1 MALLDEVGVRPSQ
14 IKALQI
20 LAYADG
26 PITISQLA
34 ALLNTS
40 QPTASRT
47 VASLARIGLVTTTVA
62 VNDRRAREV
71 AASAEGRDVI
81 MRLAAARVRDL
92 REFVDRLDDGA
103 VERLTAAL
111 NQMTT
116 SPPTPSRMQRGSPPR
131 ELDPARPAAQGPCA
145 VHSLR
150 RADARLLL
158 AALDQTIVATAL
170 PTIVGDLGGLDH
182 ISWVVTAYL
191 LAQTAV
197 TPCTASSATSTAAR
211 SCSRSRS

>member
-1 MALLDEVGVRPSQ
+1 VHATNRQTLAERLWRLTTHLNRHSGTSAVALLDEVGVRPSQ

-71 AASAEGRDVI
+71 AASEQGRDVI

-92 REFVDRLDDGA
+92 REFVDRLDGSA
-103 VERLTAAL
+103 VKRLTAAL
-111 NQMTT
+111 DQI
-116 SPPTPSRMQRGSPPR
+116 
-131 ELDPARPAAQGPCA
+131 DFAADTES
-145 VHSLR
+145 H
-150 RADARLLL
+150 
-158 AALDQTIVATAL
+158 AAGVA
-170 PTIVGDLGGLDH
+170 
-182 ISWVVTAYL
+182 
-191 LAQTAV
+191 
-197 TPCTASSATSTAAR
+197 AA
-211 SCSRSRS
+211 

>member
-62 VNDRRAREV
+62 VSDRRAREV
-71 AASAEGRDVI
+71 AASEAGRDVI
-81 MRLAAARVRDL
+81 MRLGAARVRDL
-92 REFVDRLDDGA
+92 REFVDRLDGSA
-103 VERLTAAL
+103 VKRLTAAL
-111 NQMTT
+111 DQI
-116 SPPTPSRMQRGSPPR
+116 
-131 ELDPARPAAQGPCA
+131 DFAADTES
-145 VHSLR
+145 H
-150 RADARLLL
+150 
-158 AALDQTIVATAL
+158 AAGVA
-170 PTIVGDLGGLDH
+170 
-182 ISWVVTAYL
+182 
-191 LAQTAV
+191 
-197 TPCTASSATSTAAR
+197 AA
-211 SCSRSRS
+211 